1 MQFLFT
7 AVYIP
12 TINLDQRELVMV
24 ASYPAIPLEPESL
37 PALHVEA
44 LPRL

>member
-7 AVYIP
+7 AIDIP
-12 TINLDQRELVMV
+12 AVNLDQRELVMV
-24 ASYPAIPLEPESL
+24 ALYPAIPLEPESL